1 MNSTRDKL
9 QGCQLAISKN
19 PTKRLFCPKTIWE
32 FQEARLSGAREAA
45 AERYETISQGT
56 QKGLS
61 RFRETIFSVVSKHLW
76 LSKFDDGT
84 QGILS
89 RATRGIHSSV
99 FNTTDLADVDTTM
112 QKSPVCYL
120 DAQQ

>member
-1 MNSTRDKL
+1 MPASNFEKSNKTFIL
-9 QGCQLAISKN
+9 SKN
-19 PTKRLFCPKTIWE
+19 NLGILRGQTFGCE
-32 FQEARLSGAREAA
+32 GSGCRALRNDFPGHE
-45 AERYETISQGT
+45 
-56 QKGLS
+56 KGPS

-89 RATRGIHSSV
+89 RATRGIHSGV
-99 FNTTDLADVDTTM
+99 FNTTDLADVDPTM